1 MSVFWTQ
8 NLNLLWKCD
17 ATGRE
22 GRKHETKITNL
33 LNFQCWNIEY
43 WTIRDTDF
51 CRFFWMSSILF
62 IQRVRDE
69 LCLLNLVEATEIH
82 DNRKKY
88 KVYFIVVLNRELFF
102 SVILKHWIMKLLKN
116 LCFCLNVKVKILWI
130 CVFKKMKAMKNLAS
144 NVV

>member
-1 MSVFWTQ
+1 
-8 NLNLLWKCD
+8 
-17 ATGRE
+17 
-22 GRKHETKITNL
+22 
-33 LNFQCWNIEY
+33 
-43 WTIRDTDF
+43 
-51 CRFFWMSSILF
+51 MSSILF

-116 LCFCLNVKVKILWI
+116 LCFCLNVKVKI
-130 CVFKKMKAMKNLAS
+130 V
-144 NVV
+144 